1 MRIELVVLLIAG
13 LIAFHIYTDGKYMK
27 LIMGYKKY
35 WQIAGVVVGA
45 LVLCWLLRR
54 DPGKARDM
62 LESTQAYLKYMP
74 LDGKTTSWVSP
85 LLDFT
90 NKHTFSTMNVGSVTG
105 ATGETGATG
114 STGAR
119 GARGATGAT
128 GATYSEKGG
137 SVVSLDGGSDQ
148 RRFKRSVSESK
159 KKFVASRQKWLCN
172 DCGTMLTATY
182 EIDHIVRLDRGG
194 TNHIDNLAAL
204 CPNCHR
210 QKTMMENL

>member
-1 MRIELVVLLIAG
+1 MRIELVVLLIAA
-13 LIAFHIYTDGKYMK
+13 LVAFHIYTDGKYVKMV
-27 LIMGYKKY
+27 MGYKKY
-35 WQIAGVVVGA
+35 WQMAAVIVGA

-62 LESTQAYLKYMP
+62 LESTQSYLKYMP

-90 NKHTFSTMNVGSVTG
+90 SKRTFSDATVGGSASQQERPVISLDSVGSD
-105 ATGETGATG
+105 
-114 STGAR
+114 S
-119 GARGATGAT
+119 
-128 GATYSEKGG
+128 SN
-137 SVVSLDGGSDQ
+137 S

-159 KKFVASRQKWLCN
+159 KKFVAARQKWLCN

-182 EIDHIVRLDRGG
+182 EIDHVVRLDRGG

>member
-1 MRIELVVLLIAG
+1 MRIEMVVLLIAA
-13 LIAFHIYTDGKYMK
+13 LVAFHIYTDGKYMK
-27 LIMGYKKY
+27 LAMSYKKY
-35 WQIAGVVVGA
+35 WQIAAVIVGA
-45 LVLCWLLRR
+45 FILCWLLRR

-62 LESTQAYLKYMP
+62 LESTQTYLKYMP

-90 NKHTFSTMNVGSVTG
+90 SKRTFSDATVGSVG
-105 ATGETGATG
+105 APE
-114 STGAR
+114 R
-119 GARGATGAT
+119 P
-128 GATYSEKGG
+128 
-137 SVVSLDGGSDQ
+137 VISLDSAGGQ
-148 RRFKRSVSESK
+148 GTRRFKRSVSESK
-159 KKFVASRQKWLCN
+159 KKFVAARQKWLCN

-194 TNHIDNLAAL
+194 TNQIDNLAAL